1 MDTTRRT
8 AGLLAVGLAAAVALG
23 ACGIGGQGED
33 GASGDEA
40 PVAAPREDSG
50 AGSNADAGGQGEEAP
65 DAPGT
70 DVPDAPGE
78 EPAPGG
84 GGGTVVDQTRSI
96 IYTGW
101 ITVRVTDVDAAATQA
116 ATLAARLDGFVGGDD
131 RYERD
136 DGAHAVLVL
145 RIPSADFTAA
155 VDELGTLGEEE
166 SRQFETE
173 DVTEAVVD
181 VAARVATAQASVD
194 RTRTLLA
201 EAQTIAEIISVESEL
216 SRREANLASL
226 QARQRELADL
236 TTLSTI
242 TVELLSPD
250 AQAQEPAPGFVGG
263 LKAGVGALL
272 ASVGVLLTVLG
283 FLLPW
288 LVVLA
293 VPVVAWLWWR
303 RRHRAPR
310 VTPQPD
316 TPAV

>member
-33 GASGDEA
+33 GASGGEA
-40 PVAAPREDSG
+40 PVAAPRDDSG
-50 AGSNADAGGQGEEAP
+50 AGSNADAGGEGEEAP
-65 DAPGT
+65 DAPGAG
-70 DVPDAPGE
+70 APGE

-101 ITVRVTDVDAAATQA
+101 ITVRVTDVDAAAAQA
-116 ATLAARLDGFVGGDD
+116 AALAARLDGFVGGDD
-131 RYERD
+131 RSERD

-181 VAARVATAQASVD
+181 VAARVATAQAGVD
-194 RTRTLLA
+194 RTRALLA

-216 SRREANLASL
+216 SRREADLASL

-250 AQAQEPAPGFVGG
+250 AQAQEPATGFVGG
-263 LKAGVGALL
+263 LEAGVGALL

-288 LVVLA
+288 LILLA
-293 VPVVAWLWWR
+293 APVVAWLWWR
-303 RRHRAPR
+303 RRHRAPQ
-310 VTPQPD
+310 VTPQPGP
-316 TPAV
+316 PAV

>member
-23 ACGIGGQGED
+23 ACSLGGGD
-33 GASGDEA
+33 GASSDAGGDEA
-40 PVAAPREDSG
+40 PVAGPQRDDG
-50 AGSNADAGGQGEEAP
+50 GIAGDPGQGSEG
-65 DAPGT
+65 D
-70 DVPDAPGE
+70 

-84 GGGTVVDQTRSI
+84 GGGTVVDRTRSI

-101 ITVRVTDVDAAATQA
+101 ITVRVADVDAAAAQA
-116 ATLAARLDGFVGGDD
+116 AALAARLDGFVGGDD
-131 RYERD
+131 RSERE
-136 DGAHAVLVL
+136 DGAHVVMEL

-155 VDELGTLGEEE
+155 VDELGALGEEE
-166 SRQFETE
+166 SRRTETE

-181 VAARVATAQASVD
+181 VAARVATAEASVE
-194 RTRTLLA
+194 RTRALLA
-201 EAQTIAEIISVESEL
+201 EAATIAEIISVEGEL
-216 SRREANLASL
+216 SRREADLASL

-242 TVELLSPD
+242 TIELLSPD
-250 AQAQEPAPGFVGG
+250 AEAEEPAAPGFAGG
-263 LKAGVGALL
+263 LEAGVGALL

-288 LVVLA
+288 LVVAA

-310 VTPQPD
+310 VAPQPD
-316 TPAV
+316 SPVA